1 MKNEIKIG
9 EKSVTLI
16 ANALTPFAYTEIFKK
31 DFLRVIMS
39 FKTLEGKEPEEYT
52 DDDLAFVMSR
62 ASAFSEIAFVM
73 AKQGEGKTAA
83 ELVGYNRGDFFA
95 WLAEFDD
102 ANAFMSGEVLGGVLA
117 TWQGQAV
124 GTVESKNE

>member
-9 EKSVTLI
+9 DKSVTLVS
-16 ANALTPFAYTEIFKK
+16 NALTPFAYTEIFHK
-31 DFLRVIMS
+31 DFLKVLMS
-39 FKTLEGKEPEEYT
+39 FYSLKDKNPEEYT
-52 DDDLAFVMSR
+52 DDDLAFVVAR
-62 ASAFSEIAFVM
+62 AHTFAEIAFVM

-83 ELVGYNRGDFFA
+83 QLVNLGRADFLT